1 MDLELVTIGD
11 ELLLGF
17 TIDTNAAHLAREFAA
32 VGVRISRRSTV
43 GDDPEVIAT
52 AVREALDRTG
62 AVITTGGL
70 GPTADDRTKPVIGS
84 IFGRTMV
91 MDEDILAALEK
102 RWLKR
107 FGVAL
112 PASNRQQA
120 MVPSDAAILT
130 NNHGSAPG
138 IWLEDDEGRWVAMLP
153 GVPREMRGML
163 ADTLLP
169 RVRDRLTAASA
180 GEATVV
186 RSRTLRTANI
196 AESALADRLG
206 ELASGVNGLS
216 LAFLPGNEG
225 VDLRITVKEVPS
237 AEAERQL
244 NAAAALIE
252 AKVGTFIYGYE
263 DDDMAAVVLAL
274 CAERGATIAVAESCS
289 GGLLGSRFT
298 AIPGSSAI
306 FQGGVIAYANES
318 KVRDLGV
325 YPGLI
330 EQVGAV
336 SEETARAM
344 ATGVRKRFGTSIG
357 LSVTGVAG
365 PGGGTPEKPV
375 GTVWVA
381 VDIAGD
387 VGAVRAMMPGDRNEM
402 RYRSTQLVLDR
413 LRRAIMKLPASAGWT
428 ASH

>member
-32 VGVRISRRSTV
+32 IGVRIARRSTV
-43 GDDPEVIAT
+43 GDEPEVIAT
-52 AVREALDRTG
+52 AVREALERTG

-70 GPTADDRTKPVIGS
+70 GPTADDRTKPVIGE
-84 IFGRTMV
+84 IFGRTMIL
-91 MDEDILAALEK
+91 DEDILAALEA

-107 FGVAL
+107 FNVKL

-120 MVPSDAAILT
+120 MVPSDCTILK

-138 IWLEDDEGRWVAMLP
+138 IWLEDKRGWVAMLP

-169 RVRDRLTAASA
+169 RVRDRMQSQSSAAP
-180 GEATVV
+180 TVV

-206 ELASGVNGLS
+206 ELAAGVNGLP
-216 LAFLPGNEG
+216 LAFLPGNDG

-237 AEAERQL
+237 VEAERQL
-244 NAAAALIE
+244 NAAAALVE
-252 AKVGTFIYGYE
+252 SKVSNFIYGNE
-263 DDDMAAVVLAL
+263 QDDMASIVLSM
-274 CAERGATIAVAESCS
+274 CAERGATVAVAESCS

-306 FQGGVIAYANES
+306 FQGGVISYSNES
-318 KVRDLGV
+318 KIRDLGV
-325 YPGLI
+325 DERI
-330 EQVGAV
+330 IQEFGAV
-336 SEETARAM
+336 SEETVRAM
-344 ATGVRKRFGTSIG
+344 ASGVRQRFGSTIG
-357 LSVTGVAG
+357 LSITGVAG

-387 VGAVRAMMPGDRNEM
+387 VQAVRATMPGDRNEM

-413 LRRAIMKLPASAGWT
+413 LRRALASLPPSAGWT
-428 ASH
+428 ADD

>member
-32 VGVRISRRSTV
+32 VGIRITRRSTV
-43 GDDPEVIAT
+43 GDDPDIIAT
-52 AVREALDRTG
+52 AVREALARTG

-70 GPTADDRTKPVIGS
+70 GPTADDRTKPVIGE

-91 MDEDILAALEK
+91 MDETILAALEA

-120 MVPSDAAILT
+120 MVPSDCTILT

-138 IWLEDDEGRWVAMLP
+138 IWLEDEQGRWVAMLP

-163 ADTLLP
+163 GDTLLP
-169 RVRDRLTAASA
+169 RVRDRMRAKSDAAP
-180 GEATVV
+180 TVV
-186 RSRTLRTANI
+186 RSRTLRTSNI

-206 ELASGVNGLS
+206 ELAAGVNGLP

-225 VDLRITVKEVPS
+225 VDLRLTVRGVPGP
-237 AEAERQL
+237 EAEQQL
-244 NAAAALIE
+244 NRAAALIQE
-252 AKVGTFIYGYE
+252 KVGQFVYGHE
-263 DDDMAAVVLAL
+263 NDDMAALILAL
-274 CAERGATIAVAESCS
+274 CGAHNATVSVAESCS

-298 AIPGSSAI
+298 SIPGSSAI
-306 FQGGVIAYANES
+306 FMGGVISYHNSS

-325 YPGLI
+325 REETL
-330 EQVGAV
+330 QQFGAV
-336 SEETARAM
+336 SEETAREM
-344 ATGVRKRFGTSIG
+344 ASGVRKRFGTTIG
-357 LSVTGVAG
+357 LSITGVAG

-381 VDIAGD
+381 VDIDGD
-387 VGAVRAMMPGDRNEM
+387 VRAVRAAMPGDRNEM

-413 LRRAIMKLPASAGWT
+413 LRRALNKLPASAGWT
-428 ASH
+428 ADD

>member
-32 VGVRISRRSTV
+32 VGIRITRRSTV
-43 GDDPEVIAT
+43 GDSPEIIAT
-52 AVREALDRTG
+52 AVREALARTG

-70 GPTADDRTKPVIGS
+70 GPTADDRTKPVIGE

-91 MDEDILAALEK
+91 MDNAILAALEA
-102 RWLKR
+102 RWQKR

-112 PASNRQQA
+112 PVSNRQQA
-120 MVPSDAAILT
+120 MVPSDCTILT

-138 IWLEDDEGRWVAMLP
+138 IWLEDEQGRWVAMLP

-169 RVRDRLTAASA
+169 RVRDRMRAKSQAAP
-180 GEATVV
+180 TVV
-186 RSRTLRTANI
+186 RSRTLRTSNI

-206 ELASGVNGLS
+206 ELAAGVNGLP
-216 LAFLPGNEG
+216 LAFLPGNDG
-225 VDLRITVKEVPS
+225 VDLRLTVSGVPGQ
-237 AEAERQL
+237 EAEQQL
-244 NAAAALIE
+244 NRAAALIE
-252 AKVGTFIYGYE
+252 EKVGQFIYGHE
-263 DDDMAAVVLAL
+263 NDDMAALILGL
-274 CAERGATIAVAESCS
+274 CGAHSATVAVAESCS

-298 AIPGSSAI
+298 SIPGSSAI
-306 FQGGVIAYANES
+306 FMGGVISYHNDS
-318 KVRDLGV
+318 KIRDLGV
-325 YPGLI
+325 RQETLQ
-330 EQVGAV
+330 EFGAV
-336 SEETARAM
+336 SEETAREM
-344 ATGVRKRFGTSIG
+344 ASGVRKRFGTTIG
-357 LSVTGVAG
+357 LSITGVAG

-381 VDIAGD
+381 VDIDGD
-387 VGAVRAMMPGDRNEM
+387 VQAVRAAMPGDRNEM

-413 LRRAIMKLPASAGWT
+413 LRRALNKLPASAGWT
-428 ASH
+428 ADD